1 MSQDSS
7 QLTARARRNDTE
19 RAVIDIGSNT
29 VRLVIY
35 GDPQRSPTVL
45 LNEKVVAQLGQD
57 LEATGLIPDLSIEIA
72 LLALRRYALI
82 LEDRG
87 IREIDVVA
95 TAAARDAGNGPEFVE
110 RIRAMGL
117 KPRLLSGEQ
126 EARAAAAGVAGAFP
140 KASGL
145 VADLGGGSLELIT
158 LTEGVAGQGTT
169 LPLGTLRLA
178 ALHARGSE
186 FFAQKV
192 AELLQAQEWA
202 KGAADDLYLVGG
214 TLRCLAAYVI
224 RQDNYPLTDP
234 HGFVLS
240 AKRAD
245 TIAQTVAQMSP
256 DELGKIEGITS
267 NRAITLPDA
276 AALLRTMLETYQPK
290 RVVFSSWGLRE
301 GLLFDKLEPLAQE
314 QDPLLAGVSHFVR
327 ERGVDPAV
335 ATHVAGWCSGVLPER
350 DLADSRWQMAATML
364 ALAAARVE
372 PNWRARHALDW
383 AMYKRWIALDAEAR
397 GQIAAAQLA
406 SCGITQMPEEIKR
419 IASKDAIKLAVTWGL
434 AIRLCR
440 RMTAG
445 TRLSL
450 LTSKLRLAGDQLQ
463 LTLDTTR
470 KDLNGV
476 GVEKDMRNLASWLG
490 VEPNIAT
497 GELT

>member
-1 MSQDSS
+1 MPN
-7 QLTARARRNDTE
+7 RARRSDTE

-35 GDPQRSPTVL
+35 GDPQRAPTVL
-45 LNEKVVAQLGQD
+45 LNEKVVARLGQD
-57 LEATGLIPDLSIEIA
+57 LEATGYIPDSAIDMA
-72 LLALRRYALI
+72 LLALKRYALI

-87 IREIDVVA
+87 IREVDVVA
-95 TAAARDAGNGPEFVE
+95 TAAARDAKNGPAFVSD
-110 RIRAMGL
+110 IRDIGL
-117 KPRLLSGEQ
+117 KPRLLSGKQ

-158 LTEGVAGQGTT
+158 LTDGVSGAGNT

-178 ALHARGSE
+178 ALHARGAE
-186 FFAQKV
+186 TFATKV

-202 KGAADDLYLVGG
+202 KGGVDNLYLVGG

-224 RQDNYPLTDP
+224 RQDDYPLTDP
-234 HGFVLS
+234 HGFMLS
-240 AKRAD
+240 TERAD

-256 DELGKIEGITS
+256 DDLGRIDGISS
-267 NRAITLPDA
+267 NRAVTLPDA
-276 AALLRTMLETYQPK
+276 AALLRTMLATYEPK
-290 RVVFSSWGLRE
+290 QVVFSSWGLRE

-383 AMYKRWIALDAEAR
+383 AMYKRWIALDAEER

-419 IASKDAIKLAVTWGL
+419 IASEDALNLAVTWGL

-450 LTSKLRLAGDQLQ
+450 LTSKLRVEEGQLL
-463 LTLDTTR
+463 LTLDNTR
-470 KDLNGV
+470 RDLNGV
-476 GVEKDMRNLASWLG
+476 GVEKDMRNLASWLD
-490 VEPNIAT
+490 VKPVIAT
-497 GELT
+497 GKIT